1 MGIQT
6 DTDSAKLDADGQQR
20 RSQVIVHR
28 VFLASPGDVRDE
40 RELAR
45 TVIEQIRAER
55 AFRGRIDLEI
65 IAWDQPGAR
74 VAMEA
79 SLTPQEAIKR
89 GLPQPSECDLVIV
102 ILWSRMGTPLPA
114 DYTKPDGTTYLSG
127 TEWEFHDAVTAARHS
142 GRPAVWIYRR
152 RQEPQVGLNDPDL
165 EEKLQQWKTV
175 ESFFQNFVSEDVSL
189 AGGVNAY
196 QSPDDFSRLFEQ
208 HLRDHLTSF
217 IGKRFDGSETEPELG
232 PSQNDPQSVFNLDRE
247 ISAYCKKAEALHA
260 NLPVAGFATQLKVP
274 IDIEEIYIPLHAM
287 LDLRGVTEEAFL
299 DADHAARELRQHD
312 AGLEISIPEAFIQ
325 SEKRGQRGIVILGD
339 PGSGKTTHLKRLL
352 LWCLRGG
359 PETIGLPAEMLPVF
373 LPLRNLDRLDQGL
386 DAFIQDQ
393 LAVPHLKTAPGF
405 GERLLQ
411 RENLLLLLDGLDE
424 VADPDQR
431 RQVAEWI
438 MDALRCHPSCRFVVT
453 CRFAGYSP
461 KVRLGE
467 NFLEMHLRPL
477 TEDQVEVFIH
487 NWYKIVETG
496 LAKDP
501 EQGEGIAHEKAAELV
516 KRLREPDFRVRRVF
530 ELTRNP
536 LLLTNICLVHRHRG
550 GLPQNR
556 ARLYKECIDVL
567 LEHWRAAKDL
577 PVGVTAQDGM
587 RALQPAAL
595 WLHQKEERTRATAAD
610 LAPHIEP
617 VLKALEWSGKTAEE
631 FLRTIRDDSGLL
643 TGWDIDH
650 YGFMHLGFQEYLA
663 AREIRS
669 RALAEDRTVLT
680 ELASHFGESWWQ
692 EVGLLLLALEDPS
705 LFVRYMREVVKLP
718 AFAQHPALVEMCL
731 DDATEKYPKPFV
743 DLLKIVPGEDADL
756 WKRQLAALRIL
767 VRLDPTAIKTRQQ
780 RLARHPSEDI
790 RRWIGD
796 RIAQTA
802 LDVVV
807 ARQGGYELVKI
818 SGGGFMM
825 GSAETEEGRFEWES
839 PLHEVQVSDFYLGRF
854 PVTNEEYGRFMKDN
868 PELPEPK
875 YWADR
880 RFNRS
885 RQPVVGISWEDAGRY
900 AAWAGLR
907 LPSEAEWEYACR
919 AGTDTRFYTGDT
931 EDDLER
937 AGWYIK
943 NSGEELHPVGEKEPN
958 AWGLYDMHGNIFEW
972 VEDDWHDNYQGAPD
986 DGRAWVDDPRGAFRV
1001 VRGGGC
1007 GDVAQRCRSAY
1018 RSGVRPGVRGSYV
1031 GFRLSR
1037 SIVLG
1042 HLED

>member
-1 MGIQT
+1 MLSSPNDVKT
-6 DTDSAKLDADGQQR
+6 ER
-20 RSQVIVHR
+20 RVM
-28 VFLASPGDVRDE
+28 E
-40 RELAR
+40 R
-45 TVIEQIRAER
+45 VIEELN
-55 AFRGRIDLEI
+55 RGVAADRNLRLELSRWETDAHPGFHVEGPQGLIDPILNIENCDI
-65 IAWDQPGAR
+65 LLGIFW
-74 VAMEA
+74 
-79 SLTPQEAIKR
+79 KR
-89 GLPQPSECDLVIV
+89 F
-102 ILWSRMGTPLPA
+102 GTP
-114 DYTKPDGTTYLSG
+114 TTEAQSG
-127 TEWEFHDAVTAARHS
+127 TEHEIRTAVGSWRKS
-142 GRPAVWIYRR
+142 GRPQIMIYFKEAEFLPRKKDELEQYGLVLQFRDEFPKEGLYWPFKDASEFERR
-152 RQEPQVGLNDPDL
+152 VRG
-165 EEKLQQWKTV
+165 
-175 ESFFQNFVSEDVSL
+175 
-189 AGGVNAY
+189 
-196 QSPDDFSRLFEQ
+196 
-208 HLRDHLTSF
+208 HLTSF
-217 IGKRFDGSETEPELG
+217 IRSRFDRTGAEYELSQSLPDT
-232 PSQNDPQSVFNLDRE
+232 PSVSDLDLE
-247 ISAYCKKAEALHA
+247 ISAYRQKAAALHA
-260 NLPVAGFATQLKVP
+260 TLPVAGFATQLKVP

-287 LDLRGVTEEAFL
+287 LDLRGVAEEAFL
-299 DADHAARELRQHD
+299 DADHAERELHRRD
-312 AGLEISIPEAFIQ
+312 AGLEISIPEAFLQ

-352 LWCLRGG
+352 LWCLRGE

-373 LPLRNLDRLDQGL
+373 LPLRNLDKLDQGL

-393 LAVPHLKTAPGF
+393 LADRHLKTAPGF

-431 RQVAEWI
+431 RQVAGWI
-438 MDALRCHPSCRFVVT
+438 RDALRCYPCCRFVVT
-453 CRFAGYSP
+453 CRFAGYSQ

-477 TEDQVEVFIH
+477 TKEQVEVFIH

-501 EQGEGIAHEKAAELV
+501 EQAAGIAREKAAKLV
-516 KRLREPDFRVRRVF
+516 KRLQEPDFRVRRVF

-536 LLLTNICLVHRHRG
+536 LLLTNICLVHRYRG
-550 GLPQNR
+550 GLPQKR
-556 ARLYKECIDVL
+556 ARLYEECIDVL

-595 WLHQKEERTRATAAD
+595 WLHQKEERTRATAAE

-617 VLKALEWSGKTAEE
+617 VLKALDWSGKTAEE

-669 RALAEDRTVLT
+669 RALAEDQTVLP

-718 AFAQHPALVEMCL
+718 AFAQHPGLVEMCL
-731 DDATEKYPKPFV
+731 DDATEKYPRPFMEF
-743 DLLKIVPGEDADL
+743 LEIAPGGDADL

-767 VRLDPTAIKTRQQ
+767 ERLDPSAIEKRQKS
-780 RLARHPSEDI
+780 LARHPSGAI
-790 RRWIGD
+790 RQWIQD

-802 LDVVV
+802 MDIVT
-807 ARQGGYELVKI
+807 AQRGGYELLKI
-818 SGGGFMM
+818 SGGNFLM
-825 GSAETEEGRFEWES
+825 GTPETEEGYHETES
-839 PLHEVQVSDFYLGRF
+839 PLHEVRVSDFYLGRF
-854 PVTNEEYGRFMKDN
+854 PVTNEEYGRFLKDN
-868 PELPEPK
+868 PEIPEPE

-880 RFNRS
+880 RFNRP
-885 RQPVVGISWEDAGRY
+885 RQPVVGVSWEDAGHY

-919 AGTDTRFYTGDT
+919 ASTTSRYYTGDT
-931 EDDLER
+931 EKDLDR
-937 AGWYIK
+937 AGWYGE
-943 NSGEELHPVGEKEPN
+943 NSGGQLHPVGEKEPN
-958 AWGLYDMHGNIFEW
+958 AWGLYDMHGNVWEW
-972 VEDDWHDNYQGAPD
+972 VEGDWHENYIGAPD
-986 DGRAWVDDPRGAFRV
+986 DGRAWVDEPRGAYRV
-1001 VRGGGC
+1001 LRGGSWY
-1007 GDVAQRCRSAY
+1007 GDAPYCRSAFRSNY
-1018 RSGVRPGVRGSYV
+1018 RPVFRSDFV

-1037 SIVLG
+1037 SVTLSP
-1042 HLED
+1042 